1 MKLHRIAA
9 AFALTALFASSTA
22 ALEVKEG
29 LVKLVANENSGRV
42 TIYRL
47 VDVAKDRYE
56 PFMFDQDPRTS
67 LVTLSVDGRHIKLGD
82 SSEYRFQISRT
93 DGGLRIEYRSA
104 VCVVRQNYDF
114 VKSSGQALA
123 DGVLVTI
130 ELENVSERES
140 MLGARV
146 LIDTWLGERSGIHF
160 KTAKTERVGVET
172 ALKPSSDL
180 SWVATPGDRTS
191 FMVQFVGEGISGPS
205 NVLLSNWKR
214 LADATWGYDANP
226 QRNFTL
232 IPYSI
237 NDSAIALFW
246 EPSSVPRG
254 GIRKISFFMGSFN
267 ESGYRAPDG
276 KTKTEE
282 IFAATVLAP
291 EKPDAATSL
300 AADLIAVRD
309 LISRIDRALAV
320 GGDIS
325 DQELDAWKKI
335 LERLEERKKGY

>member
-237 NDSAIALFW
+237 NDSAIALFGA
-246 EPSSVPRG
+246 EFRSPR
-254 GIRKISFFMGSFN
+254 RHPQDF
-267 ESGYRAPDG
+267 
-276 KTKTEE
+276 
-282 IFAATVLAP
+282 VLHGF
-291 EKPDAATSL
+291 
-300 AADLIAVRD
+300 V
-309 LISRIDRALAV
+309 
-320 GGDIS
+320 
-325 DQELDAWKKI
+325 Q
-335 LERLEERKKGY
+335 